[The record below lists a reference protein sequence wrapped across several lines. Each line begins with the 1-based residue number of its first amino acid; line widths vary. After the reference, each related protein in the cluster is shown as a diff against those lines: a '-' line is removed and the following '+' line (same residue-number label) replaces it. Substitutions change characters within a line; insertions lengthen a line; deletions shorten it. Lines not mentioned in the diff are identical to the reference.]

1 MTEPYWEQV
10 HAAKDVDDVSW
21 WQPHDA
27 VWVDLVEST
36 GVPTSARIADVGS
49 GSSTLVDAL
58 LSRGFRDITLLDVSA
73 TALQRAVDRVRNEYG
88 AKADGVQALIGD
100 VTTTILEPPVDVWF
114 DRAVFHFLT
123 DPEDVAAYVLAL
135 RAGLRRGGYAVV
147 STYALD
153 GPDTCSGLP
162 VTRYDATSLI
172 AALDARAWEVLRT
185 ERRQHVTPWDAVQPF
200 TTVVLRRPE

>member
-10 HAAKDVDDVSW
+10 HAGKDVDDVSW
-21 WQPHDA
+21 WQPHDS
-27 VWVDLVEST
+27 VWVDLVETT
-36 GVPTSARIADVGS
+36 GVPTTARIADVGS

-58 LSRGFRDITLLDVSA
+58 LSRGYADITLLDVSA
-73 TALQRAVDRVRNEYG
+73 TALHRALERVQAEYG
-88 AKADGVQALIGD
+88 DAAHGVHALIGD
-100 VTTTILEPPVDVWF
+100 VTSTVIEPPVDVWF

-123 DPEDVAAYVLAL
+123 DPEDRAAYVLAL

-147 STYALD
+147 STYATD

-162 VTRYDATSLI
+162 VERYDAASLV
-172 AALDARAWEVLRT
+172 AALDARAWELLRS
-185 ERRQHVTPWDAVQPF
+185 ERREHVTPWDDVQPF

>member
-1 MTEPYWEQV
+1 MTEPYWELV
-10 HAAKDVDDVSW
+10 HAGKDVDDVSW

-36 GVPTSARIADVGS
+36 GAPTSARIADVGS

-58 LSRGFRDITLLDVSA
+58 LSRGYRDITLLDVSA
-73 TALQRAVDRVRNEYG
+73 TALQRAVERVQLEYG
-88 AKADGVQALIGD
+88 PKAEGVRAMIGD

-123 DPEDVAAYVLAL
+123 EPEDVAAYVLAL

-162 VTRYDATSLI
+162 VTRYDAESLI
-172 AALDARAWEVLRT
+172 VALDARAWTVIRA
-185 ERRQHVTPWDAVQPF
+185 ERREHVTPWDAVQPF
-200 TTVVLRRPE
+200 TTVVLHRPE

>member
-1 MTEPYWEQV
+1 MTEPYWETV

-27 VWVDLVEST
+27 VWVDLVETT

-58 LSRGFRDITLLDVSA
+58 LSRGYGDITLLDVSA
-73 TALQRAVDRVRNEYG
+73 TALQRAVERVRAEYG
-88 AKADGVQALIGD
+88 AAADGVRALIGD
-100 VTTTILEPPVDVWF
+100 VTTTIIEPPVDVWF

-123 DPEDVAAYVLAL
+123 EPEDVAAYVLAM

-153 GPDTCSGLP
+153 GPETCSGLP
-162 VTRYDATSLI
+162 VARYDAASLV
-172 AALDARAWEVLRT
+172 AALDARAWQVLRT
-185 ERRQHVTPWDAVQPF
+185 ERREHVTPWDAVQPF
-200 TTVVLRRPE
+200 TTVVLHRPE

>member
-73 TALQRAVDRVRNEYG
+73 TALQRAVDRVRNDAGYW
-88 AKADGVQALIGD
+88 QQ
-100 VTTTILEPPVDVWF
+100 LEGYISAHTEARFTHGLCQDCKQEHFPPDF
-114 DRAVFHFLT
+114 EHA
-123 DPEDVAAYVLAL
+123 P
-135 RAGLRRGGYAVV
+135 
-147 STYALD
+147 
-153 GPDTCSGLP
+153 P
-162 VTRYDATSLI
+162 
-172 AALDARAWEVLRT
+172 RT
-185 ERRQHVTPWDAVQPF
+185 V
-200 TTVVLRRPE
+200 

>member
-10 HAAKDVDDVSW
+10 HAAKGVDDVSW

-58 LSRGFRDITLLDVSA
+58 LSRGFGDITLLDVSA
-73 TALQRAVDRVRNEYG
+73 TALQRAVDRVRHEYG
-88 AKADGVQALIGD
+88 AKADGVHALIGD

>member
-27 VWVDLVEST
+27 VWVDLVEAT
-36 GVPTSARIADVGS
+36 GAPTSARIADVGS

-58 LSRGFRDITLLDVSA
+58 LSRGYRDITLLDVSA
-73 TALQRAVDRVRNEYG
+73 TALQRAVERVQKEYG
-88 AKADGVQALIGD
+88 ADADGVHAVVGD

-123 DPEDVAAYVLAL
+123 EPDDVAAYVLAL

-147 STYALD
+147 STFGLD
-153 GPDTCSGLP
+153 GPETCSGLP

-172 AALDARAWEVLRT
+172 HALDARAWEVLRT